1 MPGKVLSFYLS
12 IVEQT
17 YTFFNIF
24 GTNSPKT
31 RYKPGFMN
39 DQNEV
44 RPAPKRLYSLDA
56 LRGFDMFWIMGGE
69 GIFVG
74 LATLTGW
81 PLFEWIAKQLDHVP
95 WHGFVFY
102 DMIFPLFLFIAGISF
117 PFSLAK
123 RTANNDSR
131 QSIYWHV
138 ISRGLILVLLGIVY
152 NNGVRFNLDGLRYG
166 SVLGRIG
173 LAWMFAALIFMNT
186 RLTWRIIWFCVI
198 LLGYWILLMLFPARD
213 LGSTDIY
220 SMEGNLASY
229 IDRMLMPGRLYLK
242 IHDPEG
248 LFSTIPAIGTALL
261 GMFTGEFMH
270 SNRWADKPMKKV
282 LYLFIAAVILIV
294 IGRIWN
300 LEFPINKNIWT
311 SSFVCYVGGL
321 SLLFFAI
328 FYLIIDVWN
337 YKKWA
342 FFFVVIGVNPIT
354 IYLVGR
360 IINFRSATR
369 FFFGGFNEI
378 LPEAWHPLIDG
389 IGVTTIAW
397 LFLYILWKKRIFL
410 KI

>member
-1 MPGKVLSFYLS
+1 M
-12 IVEQT
+12 
-17 YTFFNIF
+17 
-24 GTNSPKT
+24 KT
-31 RYKPGFMN
+31 E
-39 DQNEV
+39 NEV
-44 RPAPKRLYSLDA
+44 SHAPKRLYSLDA
-56 LRGFDMFWIMGGE
+56 LRGFDMFWIIGGE
-69 GIFVG
+69 GIFIG

-81 PLFEWIAKQLDHVP
+81 PVFEWMAKQLDHVP

-123 RTANNDSR
+123 RIANNDNR

-138 ISRGLILVLLGIVY
+138 LSRGLILVLLGILY
-152 NNGVRFNLDGLRYG
+152 NNGVRFNLEELRYG

-186 RLTWRIIWFCVI
+186 RLTWRIIWFWVL
-198 LLGYWILLMLFPARD
+198 LLGYWILLMIFPARD

-229 IDRMLMPGRLYLK
+229 IDRLVMPGRLYLK

-261 GMFTGEFMH
+261 GMFTGEFML
-270 SNRWADKPMKKV
+270 SKYLSDKPLKKV
-282 LYLFIAAVILIV
+282 LYLYLAALVLIIL
-294 IGRIWN
+294 GRVWN
-300 LEFPINKNIWT
+300 FGFPINKNIWT
-311 SSFVCYVGGL
+311 SSFVLYVGGL
-321 SLLFFAI
+321 SLLLFAL
-328 FYLIIDVWN
+328 FYLVIDVWE
-337 YKKWA
+337 YRKWA

-354 IYLVGR
+354 IYLVQR
-360 IINFRSATR
+360 IVNFRSATR
-369 FFFGGFNEI
+369 FFFGGFNEV

-397 LFLYILWKKRIFL
+397 LFLYILWKKKIFL